1 MFAKTDILRNSHN
14 LHMSQIRKRYK
25 QWQRNPNIPIPKRTL
40 ARLKKKART
49 DAVRHAVP
57 TSDMTFTD
65 SSELSEDC
73 NGLPILSS
81 ERETQTIEDKPM
93 KGRETSVS
101 DSSACVSDSANE
113 DNFYRDQDE
122 LANSELYFCTS
133 YLMMKISTVPCL
145 HVVTQ
150 STILLK
156 KLMRNHLGPQELT

>member
-1 MFAKTDILRNSHN
+1 
-14 LHMSQIRKRYK
+14 
-25 QWQRNPNIPIPKRTL
+25 
-40 ARLKKKART
+40 
-49 DAVRHAVP
+49 
-57 TSDMTFTD
+57 MTFTD

-156 KLMRNHLGPQELT
+156 KLMRNRLGPQELT